1 MAVFQEAVTGEVAAG
16 HDEFQQGVKRAV
28 PLGWVFKAFPQSHN
42 HVNADLVVQALLQE
56 AHVVAMLEGG
66 RGAGPG
72 QSQGPAEPCFA
83 LRAKVFCYPEGL
95 ISVWVMLAV
104 KHRG

>member
-1 MAVFQEAVTGEVAAG
+1 MRVCVCACMCACIDCVCACVCACMAVFQEAVTGEVAAG

-56 AHVVAMLEGG
+56 AHVVGVG
-66 RGAGPG
+66 VPGA
-72 QSQGPAEPCFA
+72 
-83 LRAKVFCYPEGL
+83 
-95 ISVWVMLAV
+95 
-104 KHRG
+104 